1 MDGWMG
7 GRVNELFNAPVTSQH
22 SLKPFHNDL
31 GVEELF
37 MERQEPNLQTLLLA
51 SQ

>member
-1 MDGWMG
+1 MLDGWMDE
-7 GRVNELFNAPVTSQH
+7 RMNYSMPLSQTNVL
-22 SLKPFHNDL
+22 LKLFHNDL